1 MARSFPPSH
10 FDTDNYAR
18 DAGSLVYP
26 PHMSAPGDPVPV
38 AVLSVSDVERLAKA
52 GVKMDWAEI
61 KYQVRSDQ
69 PQRHKL
75 YDCEPML
82 RPLIERL
89 RMRSNIKNAN
99 EAFPGDYAVV
109 PFNLLSVSVNHEKVY
124 VFVAPHGQPPVIL
137 EDDVNLYPSDA
148 LMAKL
153 HLMDKL
159 YKEK

>member
-10 FDTDNYAR
+10 FDADNFH

-26 PHMSAPGDPVPV
+26 PHMSAPGEPVPV

-61 KYQVRSDQ
+61 KYQVRPDQ
-69 PQRHKL
+69 PQRFKL

-89 RMRSNIKNAN
+89 AMRSNIKHAN
-99 EAFPGDYAVV
+99 DLLIGDYAEV
-109 PFNLLSVSVNHEKVY
+109 PFNLLSVSVNQEKVY
-124 VFVAPHGQPPVIL
+124 VFVAPHDQPPVIL

-153 HLMDKL
+153 VLMEKCH
-159 YKEK
+159 KESK